1 MRYRNC
7 FFAGMFI
14 VGLLT
19 PAASPVFA
27 STIATFDGPAAR
39 FTVATGINERGQI
52 VGVYFSGPSEIAHG
66 FLLDRDTF
74 TTIDVPGA
82 RKTVATGINDRGQIV
97 GTSEDGFLHSFLLDR
112 GTFTAIDVP
121 GFPSLQVIGIN
132 DRGQTVGTWGGHGFV
147 LD

>member
-1 MRYRNC
+1 MEARKLGVRRRTSAKRKLTLARTQERTTHEISELL
-7 FFAGMFI
+7 FRGMFI

-39 FTVATGINERGQI
+39 FTVATGIN
-52 VGVYFSGPSEIAHG
+52 
-66 FLLDRDTF
+66 
-74 TTIDVPGA
+74 
-82 RKTVATGINDRGQIV
+82 DRGQIV
-97 GTSEDGFLHSFLLDR
+97 GTAEDGFLHSFLLDR

-132 DRGQTVGTWGGHGFV
+132 NRG
-147 LD
+147 